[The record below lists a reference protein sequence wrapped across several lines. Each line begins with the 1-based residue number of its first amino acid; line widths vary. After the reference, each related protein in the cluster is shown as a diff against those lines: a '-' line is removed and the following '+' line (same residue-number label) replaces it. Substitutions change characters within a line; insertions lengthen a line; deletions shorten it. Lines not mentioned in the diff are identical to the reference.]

1 MQIGAVFPHNEIGN
15 DPGAIKAFAQ
25 GVEDL
30 GISHLLIYDHVLGAD
45 PDREGGFRGPYDKDV
60 AFHEPFTTFA
70 FIAAVTER
78 LEMIT
83 TVMILPQRQT
93 VLAAKQAAEVALL
106 SNNRF
111 RLGVGVGW
119 NEVEYVGLNETFNNR
134 GRRQAEQVEVMR
146 KLWSEDSLDYTGDFH
161 RIDKASINPRPS
173 QQIPIWFGGSAPALL
188 DRVAR
193 LGDGWIP
200 LMGANEKAQAC
211 IDTIKATREAAGL
224 SFDNFGI
231 QAQAQYA
238 GGSPERWQKHAQ
250 AWKDMGCTHIAIATH
265 NAGPT
270 DVDGH
275 LSKKSLK
282 KIKQNLFPLT
292 LNTFLFFHCY
302 KTKMLKILKRFTSQ
316 HLVDLSLI
324 YQKISLIKSN

>member
-1 MQIGAVFPHNEIGN
+1 MQIGAVFPHNEIGT
-15 DPGAIKAFAQ
+15 DPGAIKAYAQ
-25 GVEDL
+25 GVEAM
-30 GISHLLIYDHVLGAD
+30 GITHLLIYDHVLGAD

-70 FIAAVTER
+70 FIAGVTDKID
-78 LEMIT
+78 LIT

-111 RLGVGVGW
+111 KLGIGVGW
-119 NEVEYVGLNETFNNR
+119 NELEYVGLNETFNNR
-134 GRRQAEQVEVMR
+134 GRRQEEQVDVMR
-146 KLWSEDSLDYTGDFH
+146 KLWSEDSLDYTGEYH

-173 QQIPIWFGGSAPALL
+173 KTIPIWFGGSAPALL

-200 LMGANEKAQAC
+200 LMGANDKAKAC
-211 IDTIKATREAAGL
+211 IDTIKQTREAAGL

-238 GGSPERWQKHAQ
+238 GGSPERWRKHAE
-250 AWKDMGCTHIAIATH
+250 AWRGMGCTHLAVATH

-270 DVDGH
+270 NVDGH
-275 LSKKSLK
+275 LAR
-282 KIKQNLFPLT
+282 IGE
-292 LNTFLFFHCY
+292 
-302 KTKMLKILKRFTSQ
+302 
-316 HLVDLSLI
+316 
-324 YQKISLIKSN
+324 YQQALQC